1 MSYINKPG
9 KTSAWRQMVIRQQV
23 SDVIAYGK
31 IQTTLVKAKETQK
44 HLEKLIT
51 ISKIDNL
58 ANRRRAL
65 SILLNT
71 QKLDR
76 RNLVDKLFKELGK
89 EYLNRHGG
97 YTRVLK
103 LDRRRGDNTQMA
115 ILSFVNSK

>member
-23 SDVIAYGK
+23 SDLIAYGQ
-31 IQTTLVKAKETQK
+31 IETTLVKAKETQR
-44 HLEKLIT
+44 HIERLIT
-51 ISKIDNL
+51 LSKNDNL
-58 ANRRRAL
+58 ANRRKAL

-76 RNLVDKLFKELGK
+76 RGLVDKLFEVLGK
-89 EYLNRHGG
+89 EYSIRNGG

-103 LDRRRGDNTQMA
+103 LDRRRGDNTQLA
-115 ILSFVNSK
+115 IISLVK

>member
-31 IQTTLVKAKETQK
+31 IETTLVKAKETQK

-51 ISKIDNL
+51 IAKNDNL
-58 ANRRRAL
+58 ANRRKAL

-71 QKLDR
+71 KKIDR
-76 RNLVDKLFKELGK
+76 KDLVDKLFKELGK
-89 EYLNRHGG
+89 EYINRNGG

-103 LDRRRGDNTQMA
+103 LDKRRGDNTRMS
-115 ILSFVNSK
+115 ILTFVK